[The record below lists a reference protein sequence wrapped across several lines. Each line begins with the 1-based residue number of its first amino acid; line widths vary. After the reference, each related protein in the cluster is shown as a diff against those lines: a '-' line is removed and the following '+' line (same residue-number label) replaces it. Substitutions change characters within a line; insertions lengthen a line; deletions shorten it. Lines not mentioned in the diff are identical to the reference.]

1 MNFDAP
7 APAAI
12 SPLALAEVLGA
23 HAPEFARYQNEP
35 PQMPSG
41 TVGKSG
47 YLKLGFERRGTKT
60 ILADLDRRV
69 PYLAQRALYFD
80 EALPDMPCVYMIT
93 TSGCVLQ
100 GDRLALEIA
109 MARGAEAHVTTQA
122 ATKIHSM
129 DANYAAQTQ
138 SFRLDDDAY
147 LEILPDPVIPHRG
160 ARLLSDT
167 RITIAPSA
175 TLLYAEILL
184 CGRKHH
190 RADERFG
197 FAVYSAAVAAAR
209 PDGRPLFADKFV
221 IEPQR
226 SRIDATGAM
235 GDYDVFANV
244 FLLTP
249 KAIADRVH
257 AEVAAAIEPD
267 RAIAYGASRLPHD
280 AGLLFKVLG
289 PETPAV
295 REKVRE
301 FWSLTRRAA
310 KNAPVPAQF
319 LWR

>member
-1 MNFDAP
+1 VTFAASTWTSDAP
-7 APAAI
+7 IAA
-12 SPLALAEVLGA
+12 AETIGA
-23 HAPEFARYQNEP
+23 RAPEFAQYQDEP

-47 YLKLGFERRGTKT
+47 YLKLGFELRGPKT
-60 ILADLDRRV
+60 ILADLDRRA

-80 EALPDMPCVYMIT
+80 AALPDMPCIFMIT

-100 GDRLALEIA
+100 GDRLALDIA

-122 ATKIHSM
+122 ATKIHAM

-147 LEILPDPVIPHRG
+147 LEFLPDPVIPHRG

-190 RADERFG
+190 RTDERYG

-209 PDGRPLFADKFV
+209 PDGSALFADKFV

-226 SRIDATGAM
+226 SRVAATGAM
-235 GDYDVFANV
+235 GQYDVLANV

-249 KAIADRVH
+249 KANADRVH
-257 AEVAAAIEPD
+257 AEITAAIEPD
-267 RAIAYGASRLPHD
+267 RDIAYGASRLPND

-289 PETPAV
+289 RETPAV

-301 FWSLTRRAA
+301 FWSLTRRAVR
-310 KNAPVPAQF
+310 NAPIPTEF

>member
-1 MNFDAP
+1 VTFDASTRTSD
-7 APAAI
+7 APIAA
-12 SPLALAEVLGA
+12 AETIGA
-23 HAPEFARYQNEP
+23 RAPEFALYQDEP

-41 TVGKSG
+41 TAGKSG
-47 YLKLGFERRGTKT
+47 YLKLGFERRGKKT
-60 ILADLDRRV
+60 ILADLDRRA

-80 EALPDMPCVYMIT
+80 AALPDMPCIFTIT

-100 GDRLALEIA
+100 GDRLSLDISV
-109 MARGAEAHVTTQA
+109 ARGAEAHVTTQA

-138 SFRLDDDAY
+138 SFLLDDDAY
-147 LEILPDPVIPHRG
+147 LEFLPDPVIPHRG

-175 TLLYAEILL
+175 TLLYSEILL

-190 RADERFG
+190 RTDERYG

-209 PDGRPLFADKFV
+209 PDGSALFADKFV

-226 SRIDATGAM
+226 SQVAATGAM
-235 GDYDVFANV
+235 GQYDVLANV

-249 KAIADRVH
+249 KASADRVH
-257 AEVAAAIEPD
+257 ADITAAIEPHRD
-267 RAIAYGASRLPHD
+267 IAYGASRLPND

-289 PETPAV
+289 HETSAV

-301 FWSLTRRAA
+301 FWSLARRVVR
-310 KNAPVPAQF
+310 NAPIPAEF

>member
-1 MNFDAP
+1 VTLDASTRAAVSP
-7 APAAI
+7 IAAPETI
-12 SPLALAEVLGA
+12 GA
-23 HAPEFARYQNEP
+23 RAPEFAQYQDEP

-80 EALPDMPCVYMIT
+80 EALPEMPCIFMIT

-109 MARGAEAHVTTQA
+109 LARGAEAHVTTQA
-122 ATKIHSM
+122 ATKIHAM

-138 SFRLDDDAY
+138 SFLLDDDAY
-147 LEILPDPVIPHRG
+147 LEFLPDPVIPHRG
-160 ARLLSDT
+160 ARLLSHT

-175 TLLYAEILL
+175 TLLYSEILL

-190 RADERFG
+190 RTDERYG

-209 PDGRPLFADKFV
+209 PDGSALFADKFV

-226 SRIDATGAM
+226 SRVAANGAM
-235 GDYDVFANV
+235 GQYDVLANV

-249 KAIADRVH
+249 KANADRVH
-257 AEVAAAIEPD
+257 AEITTAIEPD
-267 RAIAYGASRLPHD
+267 RGIAYGGSRLPND
-280 AGLLFKVLG
+280 AGLLFKVVG
-289 PETPAV
+289 HETPAV

-310 KNAPVPAQF
+310 KNAPVPAEF

>member
-1 MNFDAP
+1 VTVDASTT
-7 APAAI
+7 AAF
-12 SPLALAEVLGA
+12 SPLAVAEALGA
-23 HAPEFARYQNEP
+23 RAPEFAQYQDEP

-47 YLKLGFERRGTKT
+47 YLKLGFERRGAKT

-69 PYLAQRALYFD
+69 PYLAQRALYLD
-80 EALPDMPCVYMIT
+80 EALPDMPCVFVIT
-93 TSGCVLQ
+93 TSGSVLQ
-100 GDRLALEIA
+100 GDRLALDIA
-109 MARGAEAHVTTQA
+109 LARGAEAHVTTQA

-147 LEILPDPVIPHRG
+147 LEFLPDPVIPHRG
-160 ARLLSDT
+160 ARFLSDT
-167 RITIAPSA
+167 RIKIASSA
-175 TLLYAEILL
+175 TLLYSEILL

-190 RADERFG
+190 HADERFG
-197 FAVYSAAVAAAR
+197 FAVYSAAVTAVR
-209 PDGRPLFADKFV
+209 PDRGALFADKFV

-226 SRIDATGAM
+226 SRVDATGTM
-235 GDYDVFANV
+235 GAYDVFANV

-249 KAIADRVH
+249 KANADRVH
-257 AEVAAAIEPD
+257 AEIGAAIEPD
-267 RAIAYGASRLPHD
+267 RGIAYGASRLPND

-289 PETPAV
+289 AETPVV

-301 FWSLTRRAA
+301 FWSLARRAV
-310 KNAPVPAQF
+310 KNTSIPAEF